1 SNGAITT
8 PIACSRPLPRH
19 LVAIISLD
27 NQRPPTLTL
36 FPYTTLF
43 RSTLTN
49 SSTAAVGVNVA
60 LGRTLSAGSVVN
72 NAGATIA
79 NDGTLSANT
88 ITNNA
93 NGTITSKIG
102 RASCRERAKSEA
114 VNAQGEIKGTSKKR
128 RGSTLSVTGKLGG
141 DSTFDNNDTATL
153 NVTRGEFA
161 GETALRLRSTGV
173 LGVTVALGRT
183 LSAGSV
189 VNNAGATIANDG
201 TLSANTITNNANGTI
216 TS

>member
-79 NDGTLSANT
+79 NDGTLRDR
-88 ITNNA
+88 
-93 NGTITSKIG
+93 K
-102 RASCRERAKSEA
+102 ASCRERVKISRTAGLMKKDGVTNSGDVKAE
-114 VNAQGEIKGTSKKR
+114 GGIKGP
-128 RGSTLSVTGKLGG
+128 STNQNAGTFTVTGNLVGNSKQEKAYAVAQCLEC
-141 DSTFDNNDTATL
+141 
-153 NVTRGEFA
+153 R
-161 GETALRLRSTGV
+161 GV
-173 LGVTVALGRT
+173 LGRSTLTNSSTAAVGVNVALGRT

-201 TLSANTITNNANGTI
+201 TL
-216 TS
+216 